1 MIKHICGQAI
11 YQVAV
16 LTVLIFA
23 GDKFI
28 PENLPDVTDA
38 NGKSIVYAPGGKY
51 VRSGRLKYPFSFED
65 DYQTVIFFHS
75 PYLLSHTIS
84 DFSRHMDLRAISLLF
99 LIHSYSCKCSG
110 SSQREELTIAGT
122 SSKVCIKAVFSCLL
136 WCLSR

>member
-65 DYQTVIFFHS
+65 DYQTVIFS
-75 PYLLSHTIS
+75 ILLTFCLIR
-84 DFSRHMDLRAISLLF
+84 FLISLDIWTF
-99 LIHSYSCKCSG
+99 APFHCY
-110 SSQREELTIAGT
+110 
-122 SSKVCIKAVFSCLL
+122 F
-136 WCLSR
+136 